1 MDNRSHRRFRKFYQD
16 QVKEV
21 LGLIKKQYTHGQLEY
36 DTYLDICEQKGID
49 PDPNEMP
56 PTLGDYPLEVQ
67 VAFLLHDLLPD
78 RWEGM
83 SGSYL
88 GKDYSS
94 LGLLLDIWEVEDKQ
108 TCIYFIKHI
117 EANNSRKINE
127 ELENKRKANERKA
140 KAGAQQG
147 KSGINVQG

>member
-1 MDNRSHRRFRKFYQD
+1 
-16 QVKEV
+16 
-21 LGLIKKQYTHGQLEY
+21 L
-36 DTYLDICEQKGID
+36 DTYLDICEQKGIE

-56 PTLGDYPLEVQ
+56 PTMGDYPLEVQ

-94 LGLLLDIWEVEDKQ
+94 LGLLLDTWEVEDKQ
-108 TCIYFIKHI
+108 SCIYFIKHI
-117 EANNSRKINE
+117 EAQNSRKINE
-127 ELENKRKANERKA
+127 NLESKRKANERKA
-140 KAGAQQG
+140 KAGSQQG

>member
-1 MDNRSHRRFRKFYQD
+1 MCD
-16 QVKEV
+16 QTGVE
-21 LGLIKKQYTHGQLEY
+21 
-36 DTYLDICEQKGID
+36 
-49 PDPNEMP
+49 PNKDDMP
-56 PTLGDYPLEVQ
+56 PTAADYPFEVQ

-94 LGLLLDIWEVEDKQ
+94 LGLLLETWEVQDKQ

-117 EANNSRKINE
+117 ESVNSTEINNK
-127 ELENKRKANERKA
+127 LESKRKADERKA
-140 KAGAQQG
+140 KAGSKQG
-147 KSGINVQG
+147 KPGINVQG